1 MPLLLLVDFAVLLL
15 IRFFIKIVIT
25 IFGWATNIFFGEI
38 KDKNKVWFYIM
49 ILLSFV
55 WIYCVAAKAF
65 PAMFTIFVGYIPERS
80 VTKALKRIVY
90 VLCLAA
96 IPPAVGFIETIITGI
111 DRKDKKRMILS
122 ILGGYISVIR
132 LGLAMAV
139 MLVCTPVIRCKRML
153 RHTKA
158 KSMSMGVAGKGNIY
172 VMDEIIIS
180 LAKADIKTVKKIPSK
195 FYSIPVKMLN
205 AKMKKMFNYV
215 SDREIYISGENI
227 SIYLNSSDIMLE
239 GREEYIEK
247 AKMAIVRGF
256 VENDIFLT
264 ESEKAQL
271 LEKEILTIYRNWE
284 KGVYESDEA
293 IEYLKNMIIRG
304 FTDGITY
311 DEWALLSVQMN
322 EIQNKILDK
331 KTNVDWF

>member
-1 MPLLLLVDFAVLLL
+1 
-15 IRFFIKIVIT
+15 
-25 IFGWATNIFFGEI
+25 
-38 KDKNKVWFYIM
+38 
-49 ILLSFV
+49 
-55 WIYCVAAKAF
+55 
-65 PAMFTIFVGYIPERS
+65 
-80 VTKALKRIVY
+80 
-90 VLCLAA
+90 
-96 IPPAVGFIETIITGI
+96 
-111 DRKDKKRMILS
+111 
-122 ILGGYISVIR
+122 
-132 LGLAMAV
+132 
-139 MLVCTPVIRCKRML
+139 
-153 RHTKA
+153 
-158 KSMSMGVAGKGNIY
+158 
-172 VMDEIIIS
+172 
-180 LAKADIKTVKKIPSK
+180 
-195 FYSIPVKMLN
+195 MLN

-227 SIYLNSSDIMLE
+227 SIYLNSSDIMIE

-304 FTDGITY
+304 FADGITY

-331 KTNVDWF
+331 KDEC